1 MKGVSWAGL
10 GGVSGSELVSE
21 LVRAWVGGCAGRAM
35 CVPAVVVVAV
45 VAVAAAAAAGV
56 VVVVVVVAG

>member
-45 VAVAAAAAAGV
+45 AAAAAGV
-56 VVVVVVVAG
+56 VVVVAG